1 MCVLLY
7 CFERYA
13 HTYASGVPK
22 MVMTEKIFCCHVQL
36 CQCRWCRQSL
46 YNGLLQNCLHSALM
60 SCNALI
66 ISVKGS
72 VDRGEFCLH
81 CHLHSC
87 LCQGRHIICASQKK
101 MCREVEKSVALTE
114 NPLPLCRNV
123 RVARLFCREAC
134 AVWCQCRWVQTGADR
149 VQVGVGV
156 VQKLLGLVCIAQ
168 SADNQSYF
176 VQKCRVQTKWLKT
189 E

>member
-1 MCVLLY
+1 MLGQKIRCPYGVMCGWHY
-7 CFERYA
+7 C
-13 HTYASGVPK
+13 S
-22 MVMTEKIFCCHVQL
+22 
-36 CQCRWCRQSL
+36 
-46 YNGLLQNCLHSALM
+46 
-60 SCNALI
+60 
-66 ISVKGS
+66 
-72 VDRGEFCLH
+72 
-81 CHLHSC
+81 
-87 LCQGRHIICASQKK
+87 
-101 MCREVEKSVALTE
+101 
-114 NPLPLCRNV
+114 
-123 RVARLFCREAC
+123 CREAC